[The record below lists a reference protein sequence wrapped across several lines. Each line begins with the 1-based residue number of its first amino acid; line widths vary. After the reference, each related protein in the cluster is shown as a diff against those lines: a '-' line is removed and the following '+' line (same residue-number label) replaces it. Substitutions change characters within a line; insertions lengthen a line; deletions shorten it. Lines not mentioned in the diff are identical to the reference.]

1 MINVGIFS
9 FSFASLWF
17 SGLGSGLSLVNNQLL
32 STLNT
37 LMILDIM
44 LLALMMDFKNQNL
57 DYSTLIPQVI
67 AQYTAFK
74 IQHEHDMTLTQ
85 RSPEYGMT
93 VICINI
99 SKMHNHGDNSI
110 QRGLRVVP

>member
-17 SGLGSGLSLVNNQLL
+17 SGLGSGLSLVNNQ
-32 STLNT
+32 LNT

-93 VICINI
+93 VMCINVFQNAQ
-99 SKMHNHGDNSI
+99 SWRLFYS
-110 QRGLRVVP
+110 

>member
-1 MINVGIFS
+1 M
-9 FSFASLWF
+9 
-17 SGLGSGLSLVNNQLL
+17 
-32 STLNT
+32 
-37 LMILDIM
+37 
-44 LLALMMDFKNQNL
+44 
-57 DYSTLIPQVI
+57 IPQVI

-93 VICINI
+93 VMCINI

>member
-17 SGLGSGLSLVNNQLL
+17 SGLGSGLSLVNNQ
-32 STLNT
+32 LNT

-93 VICINI
+93 VMCINVFQ
-99 SKMHNHGDNSI
+99 NA
-110 QRGLRVVP
+110 

>member
-1 MINVGIFS
+1 MINIGIFS

-32 STLNT
+32 LTLNT

-44 LLALMMDFKNQNL
+44 LLALMMEENQNL

-99 SKMHNHGDNSI
+99 SKMHNHNSI
-110 QRGLRVVP
+110 ERGLRVVP